1 VALKPEPVTPSA
13 AETKAMPQATIKLQ
27 PAPAAAARKKGD
39 AAPAAPATTPKP
51 GALAKAPEK
60 SSGDHPEGLKPSVNP
75 DEEEEATSSASEL
88 PLPLV
93 LAAAL
98 LALAAFGIQLW
109 TFLA

>member
-1 VALKPEPVTPSA
+1 
-13 AETKAMPQATIKLQ
+13 MPQATIKLQ
-27 PAPAAAARKKGD
+27 PAPAAAARKIGD
-39 AAPAAPATTPKP
+39 AVPAATPATAPKP
-51 GALAKAPEK
+51 NTPAKALEK
-60 SSGDHPEGLKPSVNP
+60 SSGDHPEGLKLSVNP